1 MNHWIDKLPSPLLR
15 ESLRLMRVDKPIG
28 TWLLMWPSLWAL
40 VAANPGAPDWYLL
53 GVFAIG
59 AFIMRSAGC
68 VVNDIADRKLDPH
81 VTRTKD
87 RPLAAMRISLRS
99 ALWLLLLLLVFA
111 LILALQLNIFALKL
125 CFAGAFLAVT
135 YPFTKR
141 FIHLPQFYM
150 GAAFGWG
157 VIIAWAAATGTI
169 SPEAWIIFAATLT
182 WAAAYDTIYAM
193 MDREDD
199 LKIGIKSTAILF
211 GRFDLLAVGILY
223 LLTLLLLAWAGLRLE
238 LLELFYIAL
247 GAAFVQMSWQIW
259 AIRDY
264 PKEKFLATFLSNKWV
279 GIIIFCGFLLGR
291 A

>member
-1 MNHWIDKLPSPLLR
+1 MNHWIDNLPSPLFR

-40 VAANPGAPDWYLL
+40 VAAKPGAPDWYLL

-59 AFIMRSAGC
+59 AFVMRSAGC
-68 VVNDIADRKLDPH
+68 VVNDIADRKFDSH

-87 RPLAAMRISLRS
+87 RPLAAKRISLSS
-99 ALWLLLLLLVFA
+99 ALWLLLLLLVIA
-111 LILALQLNIFALKL
+111 LILALQLNFFALKL

-150 GAAFGWG
+150 GTAFGWG
-157 VIIAWAAATGTI
+157 VIIAWAAVTETI

-193 MDREDD
+193 MDRKDD
-199 LKIGIKSTAILF
+199 LQIGIKSTAILF

-223 LLTLLLLAWAGLRLE
+223 LFTLALLAWAGYRLE
-238 LLELFYIAL
+238 LLIFFYLAL
-247 GAAFVQMSWQIW
+247 GAAFVQMSWQIGV
-259 AIRDY
+259 IRDY
-264 PKEKFLATFLSNKWV
+264 PEEKFLATFLSNKWV

-291 A
+291 T